1 MSDKFSIGSGEG
13 NEWLSLGVPTF
24 WVWEEELSVRSLNSL
39 PTGEGLRGFSDGVP
53 VTEAAGH
60 VHFLK

>member
-39 PTGEGLRGFSDGVP
+39 PIGEGLRGFSDGVP
-53 VTEAAGH
+53 AT
-60 VHFLK
+60 